1 MPKNPRDARTKF
13 VMVRNIVFSR
23 LMLKK
28 MFTERE
34 LAALAKHFREK
45 TGKKKAEVAR
55 ELKLGKPTIQQAEE
69 YPELS
74 LTKARKRIIEACS
87 PYELVG
93 PVYFLRRKQVS

>member
-1 MPKNPRDARTKF
+1 
-13 VMVRNIVFSR
+13 MVRNVVFSR
-23 LMLKK
+23 LMPKK

-55 ELKLGKPTIQQAEE
+55 ELKMGKPTIQQAEE

-87 PYELVG
+87 SYELVG
-93 PVYFLRRKQVS
+93 PVYFLRRKQGS